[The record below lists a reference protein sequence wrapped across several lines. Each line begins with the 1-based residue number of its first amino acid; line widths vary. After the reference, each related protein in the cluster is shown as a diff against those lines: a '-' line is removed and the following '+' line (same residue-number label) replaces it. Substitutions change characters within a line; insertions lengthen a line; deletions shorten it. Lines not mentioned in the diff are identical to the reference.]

1 MESKLDALK
10 ANMEKDLNELKVQA
24 EEKIHAA
31 GDEKALQD
39 AKVFF
44 LGKKGKLTAI
54 LRSMKDLSAAERPV
68 IGALANTV
76 RTDVEAVIVAKAAEL
91 KAKRLE
97 ERIQSETV
105 DITLPARHQKEGH
118 IHPLDKALREIMK
131 SFMRMGYSV
140 EEGPEI
146 EQDYYN
152 FECLNLPKDHPARDM
167 QDTFYLSP
175 EFLLRT
181 QTSAGQIHVMEAK
194 KPPIKVVSPGKVFRS
209 DDDATHSPMFTQ
221 MEGLVVDKGITLCD
235 LKGMLDQLVR
245 RCSERMS
252 QHVFVLH
259 TSHLQSRL

>member
-24 EEKIHAA
+24 EEKVHAA

-54 LRSMKDLSAAERPV
+54 LRSMKDLFAAERPV

-76 RTDVEAVIVAKAAEL
+76 RTDVEAVIAAKAAEL

-152 FECLNLPKDHPARDM
+152 FD
-167 QDTFYLSP
+167 
-175 EFLLRT
+175 
-181 QTSAGQIHVMEAK
+181 V
-194 KPPIKVVSPGKVFRS
+194 
-209 DDDATHSPMFTQ
+209 
-221 MEGLVVDKGITLCD
+221 
-235 LKGMLDQLVR
+235 
-245 RCSERMS
+245 
-252 QHVFVLH
+252 
-259 TSHLQSRL
+259 